1 MPTPCL
7 LDHPGRHK
15 VNLRDCL
22 TLPTTARPVYY
33 APIQYHKVS
42 KAIELART
50 CPSNCSLI
58 MKIRFSHRRT
68 GLLITT
74 VYKPNKVEHIIYQ
87 TSSPAYLHINAHHIN
102 ILNLLL
108 QLYRPLNKYLMI
120 QTLERRYI
128 NS

>member
-58 MKIRFSHRRT
+58 MKIRFFTQENRF
-68 GLLITT
+68 
-74 VYKPNKVEHIIYQ
+74 
-87 TSSPAYLHINAHHIN
+87 INYHS
-102 ILNLLL
+102 
-108 QLYRPLNKYLMI
+108 I
-120 QTLERRYI
+120 QTKQSRTHNISNKFAGIFAYQCASHKHTEPFI
-128 NS
+128 ATISTFE